1 MMQEMFTSSA
11 RPFYHSADLLE
22 LKAIPPSVYVPFVV
36 GHFEKRHRAI
46 DPADVERVYEMFQ
59 GHTYYIQKAFNE
71 AFSDTP
77 EGSRC
82 SIDIIRR
89 SIDTIVESNDTIF
102 REILSNIPEKQKQ
115 LLYAIARDGE
125 AKAITSAAFIRRHRL
140 SSASSV
146 QSALLRL
153 VDKDIVSCC
162 ADSWT
167 INDRLFRLLATPPLW
182 RPPPTPSPPSDL
194 SLSPPRRM
202 VLTPSEPRR
211 GRADRIPG
219 SERHATACQASA
231 GQGSV
236 TRQPRGKRRGRCA
249 HRHSALRL

>member
-167 INDRLFRLLATPPLW
+167 INDRLFAFWLRRLYGAPTHPLAPL
-182 RPPPTPSPPSDL
+182 
-194 SLSPPRRM
+194 
-202 VLTPSEPRR
+202 
-211 GRADRIPG
+211 
-219 SERHATACQASA
+219 
-231 GQGSV
+231 
-236 TRQPRGKRRGRCA
+236 
-249 HRHSALRL
+249 